1 MVHLFWQSNEP
12 SPFGESLTTQ
22 PPPEDPKSLLLGD
35 IKRIP
40 ELYQFRRPAE
50 YASRTHIHEMARKV
64 KDGQA
69 LEALLVWWGGD
80 GWYCIDGHHRLD
92 AYEVG
97 RWPKKDP
104 VPVQV
109 HRGTVVSAMLRS
121 VQSNAPT
128 KLQMTK
134 REQAQAAWELVVL
147 TTKGEASAKAI
158 ALASTVSERQVFT
171 MRATKRT
178 LLQKEPERD
187 LTEISW
193 PRARSE
199 ADGKEMD
206 ENKDWDAAMEEEAKQ
221 LAGKLMQL
229 LGHRFPLLVSGASR
243 QLTASWSQWWGRY
256 LRKEVKITD
265 SRKVFH
271 SFRHGFKDACRDS
284 DIPKEL
290 NDRLTGHG
298 GGGVGD
304 SYGADD
310 YPLRP
315 LADAMNKLR
324 YRGLD
329 LAHLAM

>member
-1 MVHLFWQSNEP
+1 MSRPEARQALERKVKSGTP
-12 SPFGESLTTQ
+12 
-22 PPPEDPKSLLLGD
+22 PPPEAPKSLPLGA
-35 IKRIP
+35 IRRVP

-50 YASRTHIHEMARKV
+50 HASRMHIHEMARKV

-69 LEALLVWWGGD
+69 LEPLLVWWGGD

-97 RWPKKDP
+97 KWPKKEP

-109 HRGTVVSAMLRS
+109 HCGTVVSAMLKS
-121 VQSNAPT
+121 VQSNAPA
-128 KLQMTK
+128 KLHMTK

-158 ALASTVSERQVFT
+158 ARASTVSERQVFA
-171 MRATKRT
+171 MRAIKRT

-229 LGHRFPLLVSGASR
+229 LGHRF
-243 QLTASWSQWWGRY
+243 Q
-256 LRKEVKITD
+256 
-265 SRKVFH
+265 
-271 SFRHGFKDACRDS
+271 RHGMPEVLARALEHYDRSLPGFFAEYWHGVVDVS
-284 DIPKEL
+284 D
-290 NDRLTGHG
+290 
-298 GGGVGD
+298 
-304 SYGADD
+304 
-310 YPLRP
+310 
-315 LADAMNKLR
+315 
-324 YRGLD
+324 LD
-329 LAHLAM
+329 LEEEESEF

>member
-1 MVHLFWQSNEP
+1 MSRPEARQALERKVKS
-12 SPFGESLTTQ
+12 GTQ

-50 YASRTHIHEMARKV
+50 YASRTHIHEMARKI

-158 ALASTVSERQVFT
+158 AIASTVSERQVFA
-171 MRATKRT
+171 MRAIKRT

-187 LTEISW
+187 LTEVSW
-193 PRARSE
+193 ARARSE

-206 ENKDWDAAMEEEAKQ
+206 EDKDWDAAMDAEAKRLADKFMQTFGNRFQRHGMPEVLARALEYYDRSLPGFFAEFWQGLRDVSDLGLEEEEPE
-221 LAGKLMQL
+221 
-229 LGHRFPLLVSGASR
+229 F
-243 QLTASWSQWWGRY
+243 
-256 LRKEVKITD
+256 
-265 SRKVFH
+265 
-271 SFRHGFKDACRDS
+271 
-284 DIPKEL
+284 
-290 NDRLTGHG
+290 
-298 GGGVGD
+298 
-304 SYGADD
+304 
-310 YPLRP
+310 
-315 LADAMNKLR
+315 
-324 YRGLD
+324 
-329 LAHLAM
+329 